1 MLKAIKQSSKDSL
14 VYGLGNMAVKVVGFI
29 LIPLYTN
36 PDFFTVEDFGILTL
50 LDLSSLVLIS
60 LMASA
65 LPQSLVRWYW
75 DKDHTDHRK
84 QIFFMSFSAQIAISV
99 IFIVLLFPL
108 TEQISLLLFETP
120 DWSEV
125 IRVMVCATALQAI
138 NNIINMLMRV
148 QSRSFLYTVTN
159 LSKLL
164 VVLILTIFLITQK
177 GAGIKGIY
185 IAQATGN
192 LLFIAFLSGY
202 AVRNCTPSFNFNIFR
217 AMTGYGYPLMIGNF
231 AAAVLAAIDRFSLN
245 SLSLLRFVAIY
256 SLAYKIASVLKLVI
270 VDSVKMALA
279 PLIIKKID
287 TPGDKRFYSKTL
299 LYSSF
304 VLMTG
309 IIGISLFSYEIIRLI
324 SGSDAF
330 WEAYMLVPLLSVSVF
345 FVNMRETTNYGLIIM
360 KKTGI
365 ISAVVVVSGILNIG
379 LNILLIPR
387 FDVMGAASATIVTN
401 LIYWF
406 ACYYFSQRIWYVPY
420 EIRKVAILFIT
431 GVALSFSGLLLSD
444 ISIIPRLILKFVILG
459 SFPFIL
465 YLFSFYE
472 PAEIQAIRGFVSKW
486 SDLKRLRANLRSLRP
501 NDDEDKMI

>member
-1 MLKAIKQSSKDSL
+1 
-14 VYGLGNMAVKVVGFI
+14 
-29 LIPLYTN
+29 
-36 PDFFTVEDFGILTL
+36 
-50 LDLSSLVLIS
+50 
-60 LMASA
+60 
-65 LPQSLVRWYW
+65 
-75 DKDHTDHRK
+75 
-84 QIFFMSFSAQIAISV
+84 
-99 IFIVLLFPL
+99 
-108 TEQISLLLFETP
+108 
-120 DWSEV
+120 
-125 IRVMVCATALQAI
+125 
-138 NNIINMLMRV
+138 
-148 QSRSFLYTVTN
+148 
-159 LSKLL
+159 
-164 VVLILTIFLITQK
+164 
-177 GAGIKGIY
+177 
-185 IAQATGN
+185 
-192 LLFIAFLSGY
+192 
-202 AVRNCTPSFNFNIFR
+202 
-217 AMTGYGYPLMIGNF
+217 
-231 AAAVLAAIDRFSLN
+231 
-245 SLSLLRFVAIY
+245 VAIY

-501 NDDEDKMI
+501 NDDED